1 MEGVDQEAGVP
12 GSEADTKRQP
22 GADAGASQSLSKS
35 SGENLLP
42 APRRGRRRVVIEK
55 PGRFRDVYSEST
67 SALDSID
74 QIGHGKELTMT
85 VPTINRRTVIL
96 FLLLSSA
103 WTTSFAIEL
112 SSSSLMPPRLLT
124 RRMTSSFPS
133 CSYGRNERSVSVV
146 SMM

>member
-1 MEGVDQEAGVP
+1 M
-12 GSEADTKRQP
+12 
-22 GADAGASQSLSKS
+22 
-35 SGENLLP
+35 
-42 APRRGRRRVVIEK
+42 EK
-55 PGRFRDVYSEST
+55 PGRFRDVYSDST
-67 SALDSID
+67 SALDSIVKIRHD
-74 QIGHGKELTMT
+74 GELTMT

-103 WTTSFAIEL
+103 WTTSFAIDV